1 MTVALILDP
10 PASAATRRTIPAFL
24 MAGIIT
30 FALFFVMQLL
40 VAEGHLVLDDSARG
54 QTVWFRE
61 VSPDSEIET
70 NPTELPEKP
79 VTEEP
84 PEPFKPTV
92 VLDQKGVGIRTEIP
106 PVIAD
111 LGDGISLFG
120 PIDGE
125 LVTIVAARP
134 IYPSRAISSGIE
146 GYVILRFDV
155 NPMGI
160 AENIV
165 VVGAEPVRVFDK
177 AAIKAME
184 RFKFRPRVVDG
195 VAQRVIGQLKKFTFE
210 IEEG

>member
-1 MTVALILDP
+1 MTVALILEP

-111 LGDGISLFG
+111 PGDGISLFG